1 MKLTTYSIV
10 SFLILIIATA
20 FTSPNEDLHQAMMNM
35 MERMKAIEMSGDP
48 DKDFSMMMIEHHQ
61 GSIDM
66 AKIEVKSGKDE
77 KLKSFAQQMLDKQ
90 PSEQKELHTH
100 AKMEHDKSHAAHQED
115 KGSSQAKFE
124 DKMKDCMDEMDSQI
138 KSMKMSG
145 NLDHDFATMMVD
157 HHKAALKMSDA
168 EIQHGKVAEVK
179 SVAEEIKSD
188 SQREINEL
196 QSWLSSHRK

>member
-10 SFLILIIATA
+10 SVLTLIIATA

-66 AKIEVKSGKDE
+66 AKIEVKSGEDE
-77 KLKSFAQQMLDKQ
+77 KLKSIAQQMLDKQ
-90 PSEQKELHTH
+90 TSEQKKLQTH

-115 KGSSQAKFE
+115 KGSSKAKFE
-124 DKMKDCMDEMDSQI
+124 DKMKDCMDEMDSQM

-157 HHKAALKMSDA
+157 HHKAAVKMSDA

-179 SVAEEIKSD
+179 SIAEEIKSD